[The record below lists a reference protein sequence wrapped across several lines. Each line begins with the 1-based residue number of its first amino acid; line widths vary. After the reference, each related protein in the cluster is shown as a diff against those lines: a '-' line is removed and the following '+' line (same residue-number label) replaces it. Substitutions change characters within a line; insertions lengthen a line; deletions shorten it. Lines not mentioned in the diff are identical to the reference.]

1 MARGN
6 INPITQEVMDV
17 YSPSKVWLSTA
28 WGCTLHYRKIIM
40 VLFQAPPPPPPPKAS
55 SWSCSAMGSA
65 NKQYPVA
72 IQAKL
77 PMSSS
82 AKSSRPFK
90 PPSRLRVKSTERAD
104 GALQDE
110 ELMNLYTT
118 CTEQDAQKPEV
129 VEPSIATS
137 KPSLSK

>member
-1 MARGN
+1 
-6 INPITQEVMDV
+6 
-17 YSPSKVWLSTA
+17 
-28 WGCTLHYRKIIM
+28 
-40 VLFQAPPPPPPPKAS
+40 
-55 SWSCSAMGSA
+55 MGSA

-82 AKSSRPFK
+82 VQSSRPFK
-90 PPSRLRVKSTERAD
+90 PPSKLREKATELERVD

-110 ELMNLYTT
+110 ELMNLYSTG
-118 CTEQDAQKPEV
+118 TEQKPEA
-129 VEPSIATS
+129 VESSIAITS